1 MKQFFKFTFASML
14 GFIFANILILI
25 LSIAIIGGIAA
36 SAGSKKTATIED
48 NSILKIE
55 FSNPIT
61 DRASN
66 NPFKN
71 FNFMSGES
79 NQGYGLNDI
88 LDALEKAKT
97 DDKIKGIYLHL
108 DNVPAGMA
116 TTEEIRNALLD
127 FKKSGKFIVAYSN
140 GYDQKAY
147 YLSTVADE
155 LLVHPE
161 GGLDFRGLSASV
173 MFLKGTLEKLE
184 LEPQIIRHGKFKSA
198 IEPLILDKMSAA
210 NREQTST
217 YMNALWNRMLEG
229 ISSARKISVEE
240 LTKLAN
246 TAAIRNTKDAVKYKL
261 ADKTAYEDEVLAN
274 LRKRV
279 GLEKE
284 TDKIKF
290 ISLGKYFDA
299 PDKEKEKAKDK
310 IAVIYASGNIV
321 DGQGEDDN
329 IGGDRIAA
337 TIRKARL
344 DEKVKAIVLRV
355 NSGGGSALAS
365 DVMWRE
371 VVLAKKA
378 KPVVVSM
385 GDVAASGGYYIS
397 CAADRIFAS
406 PNTITG
412 SIGVFGVLLNA
423 KKMFNNKLGI
433 TIDTV
438 RTNKFADMG
447 AAYRP
452 LTDQE
457 REIIQ
462 TGVEDIYTTFITH
475 VGEGRKISTANV
487 DSIGQGRVWAGTD
500 AKRINLVDEFGGLKD
515 AIAYAVKLSK
525 LDKFKVV
532 DYPEQE
538 EPFQKIMKQLSG
550 EGEDVIMKAQLGEQY
565 EYYKKIRQALQVKGI
580 QARIPYEFEVY

>member
-344 DEKVKAIVLRV
+344 DEKVKAIVVRV
-355 NSGGGSALAS
+355 KSGGGSALAS